1 MRFVQRHIKVHCEV
15 LDFAKEN
22 SRISIK
28 RRDGQVMSD
37 LTAFQT
43 VLPFDSKQGKAN
55 KIKGE
60 RSKTVSISERA
71 LKLNDVTPERSL
83 RSSTGRRHE

>member
-1 MRFVQRHIKVHCEV
+1 MRFAQRHIKVHCGV

-22 SRISIK
+22 SCISIK

-37 LTAFQT
+37 FTAFRT
-43 VLPFDSKQGKAN
+43 VLPLGSKQGKAN

-60 RSKTVSISERA
+60 RSKTVSISVRA
-71 LKLNDVTPERSL
+71 LK
-83 RSSTGRRHE
+83 